1 MRTIR
6 INMGVRFA
14 QPVVHRRGVRITSA
28 ESPCRCVCF
37 GAKWGN
43 EASTSHGQVSQN
55 AFLFSSLPPAL
66 PRTPSQAMTSP
77 MLFAPTGLREL
88 SDGTLQQV
96 LTHWRSAIQ
105 QGNEHYQRMAPG
117 SLAQAL
123 SLFQD
128 ALLMADVLFEQWPD
142 ADVAMAAYVV
152 SHHNLADTLLRLD
165 ETDDAATHLCVAHE
179 RLERLRDDST
189 QPVLRRNA
197 AGRHL
202 SRTLAELERF
212 AQHHGSLLLARCMS
226 EHLLAQQV
234 PSGALH

>member
-1 MRTIR
+1 ML
-6 INMGVRFA
+6 
-14 QPVVHRRGVRITSA
+14 SA
-28 ESPCRCVCF
+28 RP
-37 GAKWGN
+37 GP
-43 EASTSHGQVSQN
+43 HD
-55 AFLFSSLPPAL
+55 
-66 PRTPSQAMTSP
+66 
-77 MLFAPTGLREL
+77 L

-96 LTHWRSAIQ
+96 LTHWRNTIQ
-105 QGNEHYQRMAPG
+105 QGNEHYRLTAPG

-128 ALLMADVLFEQWPD
+128 ALLMADVLLEQWPD

-165 ETDDAATHLCVAHE
+165 ETDEAATHLCLAHE
-179 RLERLRDDST
+179 RLERLRDDFT
-189 QPVLRRNA
+189 QPLTRRNA

-212 AQHHGSLLLARCMS
+212 AHQHGSLLLARCMS

-234 PSGALH
+234 PRGVLH